1 MIKLPKKPHIIPVE
15 RRHPAGKGSTVFTP
29 KQAKAGKD
37 GQRRSCGNECVC
49 GLAAGDLHLRPN
61 DGERFEQALAAQALA
76 DRGDELMEKKEFAVA
91 KALFSE
97 TCGLDATQFQ
107 ALNNLGAI
115 RLARKDYA
123 GALEAF
129 RQADRLVDLP
139 RIKKNLAYLAG
150 QRVTQ

>member
-97 TCGLDATQFQ
+97 TCGL
-107 ALNNLGAI
+107 
-115 RLARKDYA
+115 
-123 GALEAF
+123 EAF